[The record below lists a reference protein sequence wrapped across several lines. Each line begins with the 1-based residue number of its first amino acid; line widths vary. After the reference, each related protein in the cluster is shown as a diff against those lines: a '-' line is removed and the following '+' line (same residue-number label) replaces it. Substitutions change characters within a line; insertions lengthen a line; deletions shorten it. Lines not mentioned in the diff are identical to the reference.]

1 MHHRASLGAIYS
13 LLFPVRAASFKRML
27 DELSY
32 DVRSKGVTVG
42 FYGVDA
48 VPLADKLGV
57 RLYAQIIGE
66 LLPYGF
72 QEDDPDVEFCGKT
85 AGFLVGFVARK
96 VNLFLG
102 KE

>member
-1 MHHRASLGAIYS
+1 MNHRASLGALYS

-27 DELSY
+27 NELS
-32 DVRSKGVTVG
+32 DDAREGAPVG
-42 FYGVDA
+42 FYGADFM
-48 VPLADKLGV
+48 PLVERLSA
-57 RLYAQIIGE
+57 RLYAQITGV

-72 QEDDPDVEFCGKT
+72 QEDDPDVELCRKT

-96 VNLFLG
+96 TNLFLG